1 MRIVCMTNEGQLSM
15 MKNMLN
21 SAVKTGWNLSNFH
34 CYILKTQQEAAS
46 YNTLNF
52 QNITIRKLEVILENM
67 QKDPE
72 VIWID
77 NDIVLFQNC
86 IQDMRTKIGNFVG
99 QDDFWGA
106 MCTGFFLA
114 RTNIQSISAIKKSI
128 EWLKNQKIPS
138 KNDQHAFAAIVP
150 LIPGLIIHK
159 LDQEEYPNGQVYF
172 DYQKKNKAR
181 MVHNNYLGTTAQK
194 ITRFKE
200 NNLWDES
207 DTGYNLAN
215 KYFI

>member
-86 IQDMRTKIGNFVG
+86 IQDMRIKIGNF
-99 QDDFWGA
+99 
-106 MCTGFFLA
+106 
-114 RTNIQSISAIKKSI
+114 I
-128 EWLKNQKIPS
+128 
-138 KNDQHAFAAIVP
+138 
-150 LIPGLIIHK
+150 
-159 LDQEEYPNGQVYF
+159 
-172 DYQKKNKAR
+172 
-181 MVHNNYLGTTAQK
+181 
-194 ITRFKE
+194 
-200 NNLWDES
+200 
-207 DTGYNLAN
+207 
-215 KYFI
+215 

>member
-21 SAVKTGWNLSNFH
+21 SALKTGWNLSNFH
-34 CYILKTQQEAAS
+34 CYILKTQPEAAA
-46 YNTLNF
+46 YNTINF
-52 QNITIRKLEVILENM
+52 QSITIRKLEVILENM

-72 VIWID
+72 TIWID

-86 IQDMRTKIGNFVG
+86 INDMRIKAGNFVG

-114 RTNIQSISAIKKSI
+114 RTNITSISAIKNSI
-128 EWLKNQKIPS
+128 EWLKRQTIPS
-138 KNDQHAFAAIVP
+138 LNDQHAFAAIIP
-150 LIPGLIIHK
+150 ITPGLIIHK
-159 LDQEEYPNGQVYF
+159 LNQDEYPNGKVYF
-172 DYQKKNKAR
+172 DYNRKSRAR
-181 MVHNNYLGTTAQK
+181 MLHNNYLYTTAEK
-194 ITRFKE
+194 IARFKE
-200 NNLWDES
+200 HNLWDES
-207 DTGYNLAN
+207 DRGYNLAN